1 MGLMESSIA
10 PIGQGEVL
18 LHVGLHKTGTTALQ
32 VALADSR
39 ELLEEHGVRYPGKG
53 QYHHK
58 AILAGAERPY
68 GWRGNGAR
76 ITPKKHWNR
85 LLKEVDYPGRV
96 IISSEF
102 LDDVKPE
109 VGARLVEQ
117 LGGPDRVS
125 VVITLRAIGS
135 ILPSAWQ
142 QQVKSGMTMRYEQWL
157 EKILA
162 DEASSKSDHFWWRH
176 DQVEQ
181 VKRWAEIVG
190 PDRTYAVVI
199 AEGDRNAIFNA
210 FEALLGLP
218 HDLLADRQG
227 LLANRSMTAAEAEFV
242 RRLNKELVGQMSWD
256 EFSSLV
262 RRGLV
267 LNMVE
272 KRTPGPDEVKVQTP
286 KWAAERAAELGQG
299 FADGLRASGVQVIGD
314 PQALAAE
321 PRSGSA
327 NPQQALDMDAAVA
340 AALGVVTEAL
350 AQRRQLAEQ
359 AAIETAPLPAPAPAR
374 RWSARGVARAMKRG
388 VSG

>member
-1 MGLMESSIA
+1 MESSIA
-10 PIGQGEVL
+10 PIGNGEVL
-18 LHVGLHKTGTTALQ
+18 LHVGVHKTGTTALQ
-32 VALADSR
+32 VALSDSR
-39 ELLEEHGVRYPGKG
+39 ALLEEHGVRYPGKG

-109 VGARLVEQ
+109 VGARIVEQ
-117 LGGPDRVS
+117 LGGTDRVS
-125 VVITLRAIGS
+125 VAVTLRSIGS

-142 QQVKSGMTMRYEQWL
+142 QQVKSGMTIRYEQWL
-157 EKILA
+157 EKILS
-162 DEASSKSDHFWWRH
+162 DEPSSRSDHFWWRH
-176 DQVEQ
+176 DQVAQ
-181 VKRWAEIVG
+181 VQRWADIVG
-190 PDRTYAVVI
+190 PDRTYAIVI

-218 HDLLADRQG
+218 QNLLAERQG
-227 LLANRSMTAAEAEFV
+227 LVQNRSMTAAEAEFV

-256 EFSSLV
+256 EFSSIV

-272 KRTPGPDEVKVQTP
+272 NRAPGPDEAKVQTP
-286 KWAAERAAELGQG
+286 KWAALRAAELGKE
-299 FADGLRASGVQVIGD
+299 FADGLSASDVNVIGD

-321 PRSGSA
+321 PRSGEDD
-327 NPQQALDMDAAVA
+327 PQQALDMDAAVA
-340 AALGVVTEAL
+340 AAVGVVNEAL
-350 AQRRQLAEQ
+350 GQRRQLVEQ
-359 AAIETAPLPAPAPAR
+359 AALLEKAAEPVPTPQR
-374 RWSARGVARAMKRG
+374 RWSARGVARAMRRG

>member
-1 MGLMESSIA
+1 MESSIA
-10 PIGQGEVL
+10 PIGNGEVL
-18 LHVGLHKTGTTALQ
+18 LHVGVHKTGTTALQ
-32 VALADSR
+32 VALSDSR
-39 ELLEEHGVRYPGKG
+39 ALLEEHGVRYPGKG

-109 VGARLVEQ
+109 VGARIVEQ
-117 LGGPDRVS
+117 LGGTDRVS
-125 VVITLRAIGS
+125 VAVTLRSIGS

-142 QQVKSGMTMRYEQWL
+142 QQVKSGMTIRYEQWL
-157 EKILA
+157 EKILS
-162 DEASSKSDHFWWRH
+162 DEPSSRSDHFWWRH
-176 DQVEQ
+176 DQVAQ
-181 VKRWAEIVG
+181 VQRWADIVG
-190 PDRTYAVVI
+190 PDRTYAIVI

-210 FEALLGLP
+210 FEGLLGLP
-218 HDLLADRQG
+218 QNLLAERQG
-227 LLANRSMTAAEAEFV
+227 LVQNRSMTAAEAEFV

-256 EFSSLV
+256 EFSSIV

-272 KRTPGPDEVKVQTP
+272 NRAPGPDEAKVQTP
-286 KWAAERAAELGQG
+286 KWAALRAAELGKE
-299 FADGLRASGVQVIGD
+299 FADGLSASDVNVIGD

-321 PRSGSA
+321 PRSGEDD
-327 NPQQALDMDAAVA
+327 PQQALDMDAAVA
-340 AALGVVTEAL
+340 AAVGVVNEAL
-350 AQRRQLAEQ
+350 GQRRQLVEQ
-359 AAIETAPLPAPAPAR
+359 AALLEKAAEPVPTPQR